1 MKLNDENF
9 EHNDSNHETN
19 AQIDELIEM
28 GKSLIKMSDSITANI
43 LSRYSEKHQSGDEIN
58 KMQKQINYLK
68 TELEELRKKN

>member
-19 AQIDELIEM
+19 TQIDELIEM
-28 GKSLIKMSDSITANI
+28 GKRLIKMSDSITANV
-43 LSRYSEKHQSGDEIN
+43 LSRYSEKYQSGDEIN
-58 KMQKQINYLK
+58 KMQKQIDYLE